1 MNMCLALSGLKKILF
16 LLAIVT
22 MASLMACGDDNDDFT
37 IGEFKYG
44 DFVPDKPISGVGP
57 GISIS
62 EALATNIAGPLLIN
76 GLLHVENNQAR
87 LCETL
92 AESFPPQCAG
102 KSLKVIGLAPKTMD
116 GLTSEGSVTW
126 SDQPVQVLGTMEGD
140 VLTVSRTVR

>member
-1 MNMCLALSGLKKILF
+1 MCLALSGLKKILF

-62 EALATNIAGPLLIN
+62 EALATNITGPLLVN
-76 GLLHVENNQAR
+76 GILHVQNSQTR
-87 LCETL
+87 LCEML

-102 KSLKVIGLAPKTMD
+102 RFLVVDGLNLKTLD
-116 GLTSEGSVTW
+116 GLTTEGSISW
-126 SDQPVQVLGTMEGD
+126 SDQPVQILGTVEGE
-140 VLTVSRTVR
+140 VLTIAGNVR